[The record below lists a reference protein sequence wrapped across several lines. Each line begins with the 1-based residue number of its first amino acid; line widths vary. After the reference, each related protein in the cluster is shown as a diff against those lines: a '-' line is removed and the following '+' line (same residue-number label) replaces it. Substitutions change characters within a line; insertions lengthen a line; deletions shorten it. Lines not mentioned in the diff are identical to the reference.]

1 MQIERAHPTD
11 APALYALLHRSGLPQ
26 DGVAEHLATALIAY
40 DGAAVVGCAAL
51 EVYGTHALLR
61 SVAVDA
67 PTRGQGWGQQLTQAA
82 LDLARSVGVHDVYL
96 LTETASAFFPR
107 FGFRPIERAAV
118 PVAVQQSVEFTHAC
132 PASALVMVTTI
143 A

>member
-1 MQIERAHPTD
+1 MQIVRVQPID
-11 APALYALLHRSGLPQ
+11 APALYAVLHRSGLPQ
-26 DGVAEHLATALIAY
+26 EGVAEHLATALIAY

-67 PTRGQGWGQQLTQAA
+67 PVRGQGLGQQLTQAA
-82 LDLARSVGVHDVYL
+82 LDLARTVGVCDVYL

-107 FGFRPIERAAV
+107 WGFQPVERTAV
-118 PVAVQQSVEFTHAC
+118 PVAVQQSVEFTSAC
-132 PASALVMVTTI
+132 PASALVMHTAI
-143 A
+143 N

>member
-1 MQIERAHPTD
+1 MQIVRAQPTD
-11 APALYALLHRSGLPQ
+11 APALDALLHRSGLPQ

-61 SVAVDA
+61 SVAVDVPA
-67 PTRGQGWGQQLTQAA
+67 RGQGWGQQLTQAA
-82 LDLARSVGVHDVYL
+82 LDLARSVGVRDVYL

-107 FGFRPIERAAV
+107 FGFRSIERAAV
-118 PVAVQQSVEFTHAC
+118 PVAVQQSAEFTYAC
-132 PASALVMVTTI
+132 PASALVMMTTI